1 MSTSSGGFGHDGW
14 WISQPGDDPRST
26 QFASAHESHHKQL
39 QDSTSYGAVAR
50 VYHELGKATGQA
62 RYGELAGLLT
72 RASTNVQ
79 EAFASWLPA
88 AALVW
93 TRADLVRAYP
103 EYQHHYDAMEH
114 LVGRIGSPYLRFHA
128 VHALSRACMQT
139 TVIATVLRTGPE
151 DFALADVRDRELP
164 DSRFALLRRYPPHWD
179 DAVAVLTAEAEQDER
194 LHGLIAATSLSAALF
209 DPALEDVWQRVNQ
222 VMYDATVDALRT
234 AGLTTLALDEHLEL
248 TPALLSAA
256 QRIARRLDLRP
267 GRRRRQ
273 SEVASVVLGNAE
285 SEAFTVAPPLPAR
298 LLPRGTDPRLMVAD
312 LTDPHLFLTH
322 RRTAA
327 LAANYTMT
335 PDSPP
340 WAAGIT
346 TVARRTVVEPTG
358 HVVELLELPGPEAL
372 PDPALPVF
380 AVAPLSLLAEPHLA
394 PWLRGAWPRTTALL
408 LDVPLAPHLDLWL
421 SPPDARFHHVFLRI
435 ESFGRVVPFLVATVE
450 TSDDSLSALLIRPLS
465 HAGVRVHK
473 AAFSETYA
481 DGPALVEDAA
491 FLAERQELLTLSL
504 AHLAG
509 EEIRFGPSTH
519 HVQDRANGR
528 AAP

>member
-1 MSTSSGGFGHDGW
+1 MGTSSGAFDHDGW

-62 RYGELAGLLT
+62 RYGESAELLT

-88 AALVW
+88 AALAW
-93 TRADLVRAYP
+93 TRADLVRGYP
-103 EYQHHYDAMEH
+103 EYGPHYDALES
-114 LVGRIGSPYLRFHA
+114 LVGGIKSPYLRFHA
-128 VHALSRACMQT
+128 AHTLCRACMQT
-139 TVIATVLRTGPE
+139 TAIATALRAGLHS
-151 DFALADVRDRELP
+151 FSLADIRDRDLP
-164 DSRFALLRRYPPHWD
+164 DSRFAFLRRRPPNWEQ
-179 DAVAVLTAEAEQDER
+179 AVALLTAEAERDER
-194 LHGLIAATSLSAALF
+194 LHGLITAASLSAALF

-222 VMYDATVDALRT
+222 VMYDTIADALRT
-234 AGLTTLALDEHLEL
+234 AGLLTLTLDEHLEL
-248 TPALLSAA
+248 TPALLAA
-256 QRIARRLDLRP
+256 AHRIGGRLDLRP
-267 GRRRRQ
+267 GHRRRQ

-285 SEAFTVAPPLPAR
+285 SEAFTVAPPLLAR
-298 LLPRGTDPRLMVAD
+298 LLPRGTDPGLMVAD

-335 PDSPP
+335 PDSSP

-358 HVVELLELPGPEAL
+358 HVVELLELPGPETL
-372 PDPALPVF
+372 TDPALPVF
-380 AVAPLSLLAEPHLA
+380 AVAPLSLFAEPHLA
-394 PWLRGAWPRTTALL
+394 PWLQGSWPRTTALL

-421 SPPDARFHHVFLRI
+421 SRPDARFHHVFLRI
-435 ESFGRVVPFLVATVE
+435 ESFGRVVPFLVGTVKTPDE
-450 TSDDSLSALLIRPLS
+450 SLPALLIRPLS

-473 AAFSETYA
+473 AAFAEMYVDS
-481 DGPALVEDAA
+481 PALVEDAD
-491 FLAERQELLTLSL
+491 FLAERQELLNLSL

-509 EEIRFGPSTH
+509 EEIRFGPSTTRMH
-519 HVQDRANGR
+519 DQ
-528 AAP
+528 P